1 MGKGGT
7 NIIDL
12 EILFCIMKMED
23 QRWKLSLMEL
33 MLSNEC
39 ELGIELMFYM
49 MLDARSE
56 LIKIFQTS

>member
-1 MGKGGT
+1 
-7 NIIDL
+7 
-12 EILFCIMKMED
+12 MKMGD

-33 MLSNEC
+33 LLSNEC

-49 MLDARSE
+49 LLDARSE